1 MAMNDISFLAT
12 TEQDALLAFKDSNLA
27 KSDKDSGAEFLSQ
40 LHNAHNSIEPE
51 KKGNAKAQTDAE
63 NSIAVPKHKQPQESE
78 AQNEEQNIELG
89 EEDTDT
95 VFVSGDSM
103 LAQISSAQTMSTS
116 VTKPA
121 DTLSDTE
128 LKNPSQ
134 FSASTGAKVLSKDFS
149 EEVKAALLV
158 ANEGDESSSIQS
170 TISPNTDAKVLS
182 EDVKATLLVAKEGD
196 DSSSIQNTISA
207 NSDPKTAQSTDSKNG
222 NENSLLLNE
231 NKHLKSSV
239 AQAIEGQFMDNKKP
253 DDSVGPII
261 NKPEFTAEK
270 QIAQDN
276 AVAQSDKNIAS
287 PSLVTNSVSVSQ
299 SQMPVDSTKA
309 TTSELAV
316 NQSTKLASENGQ
328 STALTRLLTKEMGST
343 TADKVF
349 ASLTPEQRLQLNTQA
364 QAITSSDTANVSNT
378 SSLKEMLAQFITDN
392 EQTQNTTVKQ
402 SVSSEINT
410 LNTSEKQTLLTQLNA
425 YIETEQP
432 QGEQL
437 KALKQTVSELEA
449 SIEIKLV
456 DSAKIKPSTFVAG
469 ETPNT
474 VNTVA
479 QASSKSVNKA
489 DAEISKITVSNDDD
503 LAKQLEQLSK
513 EGLKSTT
520 AEQSSPRV
528 AQIFTQL
535 TAAFNTVQAN
545 SIGLYEGLNF
555 EQGLVDTQLLQSQ
568 QLQSAAQ
575 VKQVSI
581 DPGVMQ
587 AINIVKSDAAKL
599 LQERVSSMLS
609 INNKEAEIR
618 LDPPEMGSMQ
628 IRIRSDAEQA
638 QINFVVQNQQA
649 KEALEQSMPRLREM
663 LAQQGLE
670 LGESTISYGQSG
682 GENPEQSDGG
692 TQAGLANNES
702 VNGENDEQ
710 ANSASQSSRQQ
721 SSSSIDYY
729 A

>member
-12 TEQDALLAFKDSNLA
+12 TEQDALLAFKDGNLE

-51 KKGNAKAQTDAE
+51 KKGNAKAQTDTE
-63 NSIAVPKHKQPQESE
+63 KSIAVPKHRQPQE
-78 AQNEEQNIELG
+78 NEEQSIELG
-89 EEDTDT
+89 EEDTNT

-116 VTKPA
+116 VTKSSKVEV
-121 DTLSDTE
+121 D
-128 LKNPSQ
+128 
-134 FSASTGAKVLSKDFS
+134 STKLNNNS
-149 EEVKAALLV
+149 
-158 ANEGDESSSIQS
+158 N
-170 TISPNTDAKVLS
+170 IS
-182 EDVKATLLVAKEGD
+182 
-196 DSSSIQNTISA
+196 
-207 NSDPKTAQSTDSKNG
+207 
-222 NENSLLLNE
+222 LLNE
-231 NKHLKSSV
+231 GRSDESF
-239 AQAIEGQFMDNKKP
+239 AADAA
-253 DDSVGPII
+253 DAADA
-261 NKPEFTAEK
+261 AE
-270 QIAQDN
+270 QDK
-276 AVAQSDKNIAS
+276 AVAQSDKNIAF
-287 PSLVTNSVSVSQ
+287 PSLVTNSVSVPQ
-299 SQMPVDSTKA
+299 SQIPVDSTKA
-309 TTSELAV
+309 TTSESAV

-328 STALTRLLTKEMGST
+328 STALTNFLTKEMGST
-343 TADKVF
+343 TADKVI
-349 ASLTPEQRLQLNTQA
+349 ASLTPEQRLKLNTQA
-364 QAITSSDTANVSNT
+364 QAITSSDTGNVSNT

-425 YIETEQP
+425 YIKTEQP

-479 QASSKSVNKA
+479 RASSKSVNKA

-555 EQGLVDTQLLQSQ
+555 DQGLVDTQLLQSQ

-682 GENPEQSDGG
+682 GENPEQSDSGS
-692 TQAGLANNES
+692 QAGLANNES
-702 VNGENDEQ
+702 VNYENDEQ

>member
-1 MAMNDISFLAT
+1 MNDISFLAT
-12 TEQDALLAFKDSNLA
+12 TEQDPLLAVRDGNLA
-27 KSDKDSGAEFLSQ
+27 KSENDSGAEFLSQ
-40 LHNAHNSIEPE
+40 LHNAHDSIELE
-51 KKGNAKAQTDAE
+51 KKGNEKPQAEAE
-63 NSIAVPKHKQPQESE
+63 NSIAATKHKQPQESE
-78 AQNEEQNIELG
+78 AQNEEQNTKLAD
-89 EEDTDT
+89 EDAVI
-95 VFVSGDSM
+95 VFMSGDNM
-103 LAQISSAQTMSTS
+103 LAQINSAQTMNTS
-116 VTKPA
+116 VNKPA
-121 DTLSDTE
+121 DTLNNTE
-128 LKNPSQ
+128 LKNSLH
-134 FSASTGAKVLSKDFS
+134 S
-149 EEVKAALLV
+149 LV
-158 ANEGDESSSIQS
+158 TKSGDESPLMQNTSSAI
-170 TISPNTDAKVLS
+170 VGS
-182 EDVKATLLVAKEGD
+182 ETTPSD
-196 DSSSIQNTISA
+196 DSQSGGENTF
-207 NSDPKTAQSTDSKNG
+207 
-222 NENSLLLNE
+222 LLNE
-231 NKHLKSSV
+231 NKHYKSTL
-239 AQAIEGQFMDNKKP
+239 AQAIEGQFSDNKKP
-253 DDSVGPII
+253 I
-261 NKPEFTAEK
+261 
-270 QIAQDN
+270 QD
-276 AVAQSDKNIAS
+276 KI
-287 PSLVTNSVSVSQ
+287 
-299 SQMPVDSTKA
+299 
-309 TTSELAV
+309 EV
-316 NQSTKLASENGQ
+316 NQSPKVASENGQ
-328 STALTRLLTKEMGST
+328 STASTNLLAKEMGST
-343 TADKVF
+343 AADKVI
-349 ASLTPEQRLQLNTQA
+349 ASLTSEQRLQLNTQA
-364 QAITSSDTANVSNT
+364 QAITNSSSSNVSNT

-392 EQTQNTTVKQ
+392 EQTQSTAVKQ

-410 LNTSEKQTLLTQLNA
+410 LNTSEKQALLTQLNA
-425 YIETEQP
+425 YIKTEQP

-456 DSAKIKPSTFVAG
+456 DSAKIKPNTFVAG

-489 DAEISKITVSNDDD
+489 DAEVNKITVSNDDD

-545 SIGLYEGLNF
+545 STGLYEGLNYD
-555 EQGLVDTQLLQSQ
+555 QGLADTQLLQSQ

-581 DPGVMQ
+581 DPDVMQ

-682 GENPEQSDGG
+682 GENPDQSDGG

-710 ANSASQSSRQQ
+710 ANSVSQSSRQQ

>member
-12 TEQDALLAFKDSNLA
+12 TEQDALLAFKDGNLA

-51 KKGNAKAQTDAE
+51 KKGNAKAQTDTE
-63 NSIAVPKHKQPQESE
+63 NSIAVPKHKQPQENE
-78 AQNEEQNIELG
+78 AQNEEQSIELG

-116 VTKPA
+116 VSKPT
-121 DTLSDTE
+121 DTLSNTE

-134 FSASTGAKVLSKDFS
+134 FSANTG
-149 EEVKAALLV
+149 
-158 ANEGDESSSIQS
+158 
-170 TISPNTDAKVLS
+170 AKVLS
-182 EDVKATLLVAKEGD
+182 EDVKAALLVAKEGD
-196 DSSSIQNTISA
+196 QSSSIQNTISA
-207 NSDPKTAQSTDSKNG
+207 NTDPKTAQSTDSKND

-239 AQAIEGQFMDNKKP
+239 AQAIEGQFLDNKKP
-253 DDSVGPII
+253 EDSVGPII
-261 NKPEFTAEK
+261 NKPELTTMAAEK
-270 QIAQDN
+270 QIAQDK

-309 TTSELAV
+309 TTSESAV

-328 STALTRLLTKEMGST
+328 STALTNFLTKEIGST
-343 TADKVF
+343 TADKVI
-349 ASLTPEQRLQLNTQA
+349 ASLTPGQRLQLNTQA
-364 QAITSSDTANVSNT
+364 QAITNSDTANVSNT

-425 YIETEQP
+425 YIKTEQP

-682 GENPEQSDGG
+682 GENPEQSDSGS
-692 TQAGLANNES
+692 QAGLANNES

>member
-1 MAMNDISFLAT
+1 MNDISFLAT
-12 TEQDALLAFKDSNLA
+12 TEQDALLAFKDGNLE

-51 KKGNAKAQTDAE
+51 KKGNAKAQTDTE
-63 NSIAVPKHKQPQESE
+63 KSIAVPKHRQPQE
-78 AQNEEQNIELG
+78 NEEQSIELG
-89 EEDTDT
+89 EEDTNT

-116 VTKPA
+116 VTKSSKVEV
-121 DTLSDTE
+121 D
-128 LKNPSQ
+128 
-134 FSASTGAKVLSKDFS
+134 STKLNNNS
-149 EEVKAALLV
+149 
-158 ANEGDESSSIQS
+158 N
-170 TISPNTDAKVLS
+170 IS
-182 EDVKATLLVAKEGD
+182 
-196 DSSSIQNTISA
+196 
-207 NSDPKTAQSTDSKNG
+207 
-222 NENSLLLNE
+222 LLNE
-231 NKHLKSSV
+231 GRSDESF
-239 AQAIEGQFMDNKKP
+239 AADAA
-253 DDSVGPII
+253 DAADA
-261 NKPEFTAEK
+261 AE
-270 QIAQDN
+270 QDK
-276 AVAQSDKNIAS
+276 AVAQSDKNIAF
-287 PSLVTNSVSVSQ
+287 PSLVTNSVSVPQ
-299 SQMPVDSTKA
+299 SQIPVDSTKA
-309 TTSELAV
+309 TTSESAV

-328 STALTRLLTKEMGST
+328 STALTNFLTKEMGST
-343 TADKVF
+343 TADKVI
-349 ASLTPEQRLQLNTQA
+349 ASLTPEQRLKLNTQA
-364 QAITSSDTANVSNT
+364 QAITSSDTGNVSNT

-425 YIETEQP
+425 YIKTEQP

-479 QASSKSVNKA
+479 RASSKSVNKA

-555 EQGLVDTQLLQSQ
+555 DQGLVDTQLLQSQ

-682 GENPEQSDGG
+682 GENPEQSDSGS
-692 TQAGLANNES
+692 QAGLANNES
-702 VNGENDEQ
+702 VNYENDEQ

>member
-12 TEQDALLAFKDSNLA
+12 TEQDVLLAFKDSNLA

-51 KKGNAKAQTDAE
+51 KKGNAKAQTDTE
-63 NSIAVPKHKQPQESE
+63 NSIAVPKHKQPQENE
-78 AQNEEQNIELG
+78 AQNEEQSIELG

-116 VTKPA
+116 VSKPT
-121 DTLSDTE
+121 DTLSNTE

-134 FSASTGAKVLSKDFS
+134 FSANTG
-149 EEVKAALLV
+149 
-158 ANEGDESSSIQS
+158 
-170 TISPNTDAKVLS
+170 AKVLS
-182 EDVKATLLVAKEGD
+182 EDVKAALLVAKEGD
-196 DSSSIQNTISA
+196 QSSSIQNTISA
-207 NSDPKTAQSTDSKNG
+207 NTDPKTAQSTDSKND

-239 AQAIEGQFMDNKKP
+239 AQAIEGQFLDNKKP
-253 DDSVGPII
+253 EDSVGPII
-261 NKPEFTAEK
+261 NKPELIPMAAEK
-270 QIAQDN
+270 QIAQDK

-309 TTSELAV
+309 TTSESAV

-328 STALTRLLTKEMGST
+328 STALTKLLTKEMGST

-349 ASLTPEQRLQLNTQA
+349 ASLTSEQRLQLNTQA
-364 QAITSSDTANVSNT
+364 QAITNSDTANVSNT

-425 YIETEQP
+425 YIKTEQP

-479 QASSKSVNKA
+479 QASSKPVNKA

-682 GENPEQSDGG
+682 GENPEQSDSGS
-692 TQAGLANNES
+692 QAGLANNES

>member
-51 KKGNAKAQTDAE
+51 KKGNAKAQTDTE
-63 NSIAVPKHKQPQESE
+63 NSIAVPKHKQPQENE
-78 AQNEEQNIELG
+78 AQNEEQSIELG

-116 VTKPA
+116 VSKPT
-121 DTLSDTE
+121 DTLSNTE
-128 LKNPSQ
+128 LQNPSQ
-134 FSASTGAKVLSKDFS
+134 FSANTG
-149 EEVKAALLV
+149 
-158 ANEGDESSSIQS
+158 
-170 TISPNTDAKVLS
+170 AKVLS
-182 EDVKATLLVAKEGD
+182 EDVKAALLVAKEGD
-196 DSSSIQNTISA
+196 QSSSIQNTISA
-207 NSDPKTAQSTDSKNG
+207 NTDPKTAQSTDSKND

-239 AQAIEGQFMDNKKP
+239 AQAIEGQFLDNKKP
-253 DDSVGPII
+253 EDSVGPII
-261 NKPEFTAEK
+261 NKPELTPMAAEK
-270 QIAQDN
+270 QIAQDK

-309 TTSELAV
+309 TTSESAV

-328 STALTRLLTKEMGST
+328 STALTNFLTKEIGST
-343 TADKVF
+343 TADKVI
-349 ASLTPEQRLQLNTQA
+349 ASLAPGQRLQPNTQA
-364 QAITSSDTANVSNT
+364 QAITNSDTANVSNT
-378 SSLKEMLAQFITDN
+378 SSLKEMLAQFVTDN

-425 YIETEQP
+425 YIKTEQP

-682 GENPEQSDGG
+682 GENPEQSDSGS
-692 TQAGLANNES
+692 QAGLANNES

>member
-1 MAMNDISFLAT
+1 MNDISFLAT

-51 KKGNAKAQTDAE
+51 KKGNAKAQTDTE
-63 NSIAVPKHKQPQESE
+63 NSIAVPKHKQPQENE
-78 AQNEEQNIELG
+78 AQNEEQSIELG

-116 VTKPA
+116 VSKPT
-121 DTLSDTE
+121 DTLSNTE

-134 FSASTGAKVLSKDFS
+134 FSANTG
-149 EEVKAALLV
+149 
-158 ANEGDESSSIQS
+158 
-170 TISPNTDAKVLS
+170 AKVLS
-182 EDVKATLLVAKEGD
+182 EDVKAALLVAKEGD
-196 DSSSIQNTISA
+196 QSSSIQNTISA
-207 NSDPKTAQSTDSKNG
+207 NTDPKTAQSTDSKND

-239 AQAIEGQFMDNKKP
+239 AQAIEGPFLDNKKP
-253 DDSVGPII
+253 EDSVGPII
-261 NKPEFTAEK
+261 NKPELTPMAAEK
-270 QIAQDN
+270 QIAQDK

-309 TTSELAV
+309 TTSESAV

-328 STALTRLLTKEMGST
+328 STALTNFLTKEIGST
-343 TADKVF
+343 TADKVI
-349 ASLTPEQRLQLNTQA
+349 ASLTPGQRLQLNTQA
-364 QAITSSDTANVSNT
+364 QAITNSDMANVSNT

-425 YIETEQP
+425 YIKTEQP

-449 SIEIKLV
+449 SIEIKFV

-682 GENPEQSDGG
+682 GENPEQSDSGS
-692 TQAGLANNES
+692 QAGLANNES

-721 SSSSIDYY
+721 NSSSIDYY

>member
-1 MAMNDISFLAT
+1 MNDISFLAT

-27 KSDKDSGAEFLSQ
+27 KSDKDSGAEFLNQ
-40 LHNAHNSIEPE
+40 LHNAHDSIELE
-51 KKGNAKAQTDAE
+51 RKGNEKAPTDAE

-78 AQNEEQNIELG
+78 AQNEDQNIVLG
-89 EEDTDT
+89 EEGTDT

-103 LAQISSAQTMSTS
+103 LAQINSAQTMSTS
-116 VTKPA
+116 INKPA
-121 DTLSDTE
+121 DILNNTE
-128 LKNPSQ
+128 LKNSLHS
-134 FSASTGAKVLSKDFS
+134 FDTES
-149 EEVKAALLV
+149 
-158 ANEGDESSSIQS
+158 GDESPSMQNTSSTNAS
-170 TISPNTDAKVLS
+170 S
-182 EDVKATLLVAKEGD
+182 ETTPLD
-196 DSSSIQNTISA
+196 DS
-207 NSDPKTAQSTDSKNG
+207 QSDSKN
-222 NENSLLLNE
+222 SFLLNK
-231 NKHLKSSV
+231 NKHYKSTL
-239 AQAIEGQFMDNKKP
+239 AQAIEGQFLDNKKP
-253 DDSVGPII
+253 EDSVGPIL
-261 NKPEFTAEK
+261 NKPELASTAAEK
-270 QIAQDN
+270 QITQDK
-276 AVAQSDKNIAS
+276 AVGQSDKNIAS
-287 PSLVTNSVSVSQ
+287 SSLVTNSVSVSQ
-299 SQMPVDSTKA
+299 SQMLVDSPKA
-309 TTSELAV
+309 TTSESAV
-316 NQSTKLASENGQ
+316 NQSPKVASENGQ
-328 STALTRLLTKEMGST
+328 STALTNLLAKEMGST
-343 TADKVF
+343 TADKVM

-364 QAITSSDTANVSNT
+364 QAITNSSSSNVSNT
-378 SSLKEMLAQFITDN
+378 LSLKEMLAQFITDN
-392 EQTQNTTVKQ
+392 EQTQSTAAKQ

-425 YIETEQP
+425 YIKTEQP

-437 KALKQTVSELEA
+437 KALKQTVSELES

-456 DSAKIKPSTFVAG
+456 DSAKSKPNTFVAD

-474 VNTVA
+474 VSTVA
-479 QASSKSVNKA
+479 QANSKSVYKA
-489 DAEISKITVSNDDD
+489 DAEINKNTALNDDD

-545 SIGLYEGLNF
+545 STGLYEGLNF
-555 EQGLVDTQLLQSQ
+555 DQGLADTQLLQSQ

-581 DPGVMQ
+581 DPEVMQ
-587 AINIVKSDAAKL
+587 VINIVKSDAAKL

-682 GENPEQSDGG
+682 SENPEQSDGG
-692 TQAGLANNES
+692 TQAGLAHNES

>member
-51 KKGNAKAQTDAE
+51 KKGNAKAQTETE
-63 NSIAVPKHKQPQESE
+63 NSIAVPKHKQPQENE
-78 AQNEEQNIELG
+78 AQNEEQSIELG

-116 VTKPA
+116 VSKPT
-121 DTLSDTE
+121 DTLSNTE

-134 FSASTGAKVLSKDFS
+134 FSANTG
-149 EEVKAALLV
+149 
-158 ANEGDESSSIQS
+158 
-170 TISPNTDAKVLS
+170 AKVLS
-182 EDVKATLLVAKEGD
+182 EDVKAALLVAKEGD
-196 DSSSIQNTISA
+196 QSSSIQNTISA
-207 NSDPKTAQSTDSKNG
+207 NTDPKTAQSTDSKND

-239 AQAIEGQFMDNKKP
+239 AQAIEGQFLDNKKP
-253 DDSVGPII
+253 EDSVGPII
-261 NKPEFTAEK
+261 NKPELTPMAAEK
-270 QIAQDN
+270 QIAQDK

-299 SQMPVDSTKA
+299 SQMPVDSIKA
-309 TTSELAV
+309 TTSESVV

-328 STALTRLLTKEMGST
+328 STALTNFLTKEIGST
-343 TADKVF
+343 TADKVI
-349 ASLTPEQRLQLNTQA
+349 ASLAPGQRLQLNTQA
-364 QAITSSDTANVSNT
+364 QAITNSDTANVSNT

-425 YIETEQP
+425 YIKTEQP

-682 GENPEQSDGG
+682 GENPEQSDSGS
-692 TQAGLANNES
+692 QAGLANNES

>member
-116 VTKPA
+116 VSKPT
-121 DTLSDTE
+121 DTLSNTE

-134 FSASTGAKVLSKDFS
+134 FSANTG
-149 EEVKAALLV
+149 
-158 ANEGDESSSIQS
+158 
-170 TISPNTDAKVLS
+170 AKVLS
-182 EDVKATLLVAKEGD
+182 EDVKAALLVAKEGD
-196 DSSSIQNTISA
+196 ESSLIQNTISA
-207 NSDPKTAQSTDSKNG
+207 NTDTKTAQSTDSKND
-222 NENSLLLNE
+222 NENSLLLND

-239 AQAIEGQFMDNKKP
+239 AQAIEGQFLDNKKP
-253 DDSVGPII
+253 EDSVGPII
-261 NKPEFTAEK
+261 NKPELTPMAAEK
-270 QIAQDN
+270 QIAQDK
-276 AVAQSDKNIAS
+276 AVAHSDKNIAS

-309 TTSELAV
+309 TTSESAV

-328 STALTRLLTKEMGST
+328 STALTNFLTKEMGST
-343 TADKVF
+343 TADKVI

-364 QAITSSDTANVSNT
+364 QAITSSDTGNVSNT

-402 SVSSEINT
+402 SISSEINT

-425 YIETEQP
+425 YIKTEQP

-456 DSAKIKPSTFVAG
+456 DSAKTKPNTFVAG

-479 QASSKSVNKA
+479 HASSKSVNKA

-503 LAKQLEQLSK
+503 LAKQLEPLSK
-513 EGLKSTT
+513 EGLKSIP

-545 SIGLYEGLNF
+545 GTGLYEGLNF
-555 EQGLVDTQLLQSQ
+555 DQGLVDPQLLQSQ